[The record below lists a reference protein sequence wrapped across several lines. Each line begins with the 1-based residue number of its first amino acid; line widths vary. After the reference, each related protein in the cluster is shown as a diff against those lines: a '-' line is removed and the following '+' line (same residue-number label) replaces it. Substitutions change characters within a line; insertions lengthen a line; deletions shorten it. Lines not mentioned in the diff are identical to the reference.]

1 MYHSRGFATR
11 RIKGSRGLFSPSG
24 QWRVDSNDAQVK
36 EKWADRKMG
45 PWDKRRQM
53 GMNKGRN
60 GEGKCGLG
68 ALRGRDTQ
76 SWSSYATAESNFLS
90 LSFLRLD
97 IVGFMDYKEEWD
109 GGSLLVT
116 TRQ

>member
-1 MYHSRGFATR
+1 M
-11 RIKGSRGLFSPSG
+11 
-24 QWRVDSNDAQVK
+24 D
-36 EKWADRKMG
+36 

-68 ALRGRDTQ
+68 ASCEQEIRSLGLRTRPQ
-76 SWSSYATAESNFLS
+76 SNSLSLS